1 MNYVAY
7 LLIQF
12 LESNTRVNV
21 TVEKQVFKINE
32 KIYVLLSELGMDE
45 FTVLELRDAYL
56 SHNRDQV
63 CKKEARKFV
72 YRQITSLQ
80 QKGLLQKQEGS
91 TTRNTTY
98 IKTELFRESTIM
110 SLSSAGE
117 QNTLHEVP
125 KGSDVG
131 SVVSFLQAE
140 LQQYQVDLSSS
151 IAESEE
157 YQRLHEKL
165 PCLKPQ
171 LEIYF
176 MQTRERCSRLLGQV
190 TAIETILTDY
200 QRGHG

>member
-1 MNYVAY
+1 M
-7 LLIQF
+7 
-12 LESNTRVNV
+12 
-21 TVEKQVFKINE
+21 EKQVFKINE

-56 SHNRDQV
+56 SHNPDQV
-63 CKKEARKFV
+63 CKIEARKFV
-72 YRQITSLQ
+72 YRQITKLQ

-91 TTRNTTY
+91 TTRNATY
-98 IKTELFRESTIM
+98 IKTELFIESTIIP
-110 SLSSAGE
+110 LSSVGA
-117 QNTLHEVP
+117 QTIPDEVH

-131 SVVSFLQAE
+131 TVVSFLQAE

-165 PCLKPQ
+165 PDLKPQ

-176 MQTRERCSRLLGQV
+176 MQARERCSRLLGQV

-200 QRGHG
+200 QRGQG